1 MPYLKMFRSQSYLL
15 LQVHS
20 VHVSLCVVY
29 MSIGASIHVYLYV
42 CVCYVRVCVCVCVCV
57 YVCVCMYVCMCSVCV
72 VHVCAVYPINEELPG
87 EASVN

>member
-15 LQVHS
+15 LQVHG
-20 VHVSLCVVY
+20 VHVSLCVLTVLY
-29 MSIGASIHVYLYV
+29 MSIGASIHVCLYVV
-42 CVCYVRVCVCVCVCV
+42 CVCACVCVC
-57 YVCVCMYVCMCSVCV
+57 VCV